1 MDLLVEPAKIIKSF
15 DEDNKLSWD
24 SRITVEWEWGI
35 LKVISPRG
43 LIQLKSLRNSGQ
55 DKDDIKYLSDLIDE
69 D

>member
-1 MDLLVEPAKIIKSF
+1 MDLLVESAKIIKSF

-24 SRITVEWEWGI
+24 IQIAVEWEWGT

-43 LIQLKSLRNSGQ
+43 LIQLKSLRNNGQ